1 MLKDKRDFNQFS
13 LKLKL
18 TLTCEFNTQVA
29 FDIIQAHYSHPVQV
43 IQTQNNLTK
52 FYEELLDTFN
62 AWVDRFQERDSGHV
76 FRKIISVQVKQ
87 YKYTYQKGSS
97 YMSYLPRASKM
108 HFLPRALLL
117 KALSGGDLEK
127 NHKIRCRTK
136 VLMITLCMSLETR
149 RP

>member
-1 MLKDKRDFNQFS
+1 MLKDELDTNQFP

-18 TLTCEFNTQVA
+18 TLTCEFNTPVA
-29 FDIIQAHYSHPVQV
+29 FDIIEAHYSHPVQV
-43 IQTQNNLTK
+43 IQTQNNLSK

-97 YMSYLPRASKM
+97 YMPLQFKSSNIINVKNLNDINVFSGLFYLSY
-108 HFLPRALLL
+108 
-117 KALSGGDLEK
+117 
-127 NHKIRCRTK
+127 IQ
-136 VLMITLCMSLETR
+136 LMIMLIE
-149 RP
+149 